1 LTRFGT
7 AANVAAMG
15 IRKRRWLPW
24 LLGVV
29 AAAVLPRAAH
39 ADDNDLVLSRLG
51 EITGSGGVL
60 DVNPDNKAFRALA
73 SELGVVMAPKPMSP
87 ADTMGY
93 SGFQFSTEL
102 SINTIN
108 GDSPYW
114 RAAEGADVTDP
125 MNPKHSSSIPTVGI
139 FVRKGMWLP
148 LPSFEIG
155 AGALKLFDS
164 NMWSMQVFGKLALHE
179 GYDSWPL
186 PSLAV
191 RGAAARL
198 MGTDQIDL
206 TVASVDVSLSKRF
219 GVQGTWAAEPYA
231 GGNML
236 WIIPRSEVVDATP
249 NIDASANPADIR
261 LNFVFPEQ
269 DDIRRIRFFL
279 GMKLRYYLFSVTF
292 EAEHVLAGSTTD
304 VRVEN
309 GNRIEVKDEA
319 GSQQTYAV
327 SLSMDL

>member
-1 LTRFGT
+1 
-7 AANVAAMG
+7 MG
-15 IRKRRWLPW
+15 ICMRRGFG
-24 LLGVV
+24 LGLVIV
-29 AAAVLPRAAH
+29 ASAGLALEAGVAR

-51 EITGSGGVL
+51 EVTGSGGVV
-60 DVNPDNKAFRALA
+60 DVIPDHKAFRALA
-73 SELGVVMAPKPMSP
+73 SELGVVMSPKAMSP

-93 SGFQFSTEL
+93 SGFQFSTEF

-108 GDSPYW
+108 GNSPYW
-114 RAAEGADVTDP
+114 RAAQGADVTDP
-125 MNPKHSSSIPTVGI
+125 AAPKFHDSIPTMGV

-148 LPSFEIG
+148 LPSFEVG

-164 NMWSMQVFGKLALHE
+164 NMWSLQMFAKFALHE

-191 RGAAARL
+191 RGSAARL

-206 TVASVDVSLSKRF
+206 TTAAVDVSMSKRF

-231 GGNML
+231 GGNMM

-249 NIDASANPADIR
+249 NIDATQNPQDIR

-279 GMKLRYYLFSVTF
+279 GMKFRYYLFSLTL
-292 EAEHVLAGSTTD
+292 EAAHTLAGSTTD
-304 VRVEN
+304 VRVES
-309 GNRIEVKDEA
+309 GTRIEVKDEA
-319 GSQQTYAV
+319 GSQQTYSA